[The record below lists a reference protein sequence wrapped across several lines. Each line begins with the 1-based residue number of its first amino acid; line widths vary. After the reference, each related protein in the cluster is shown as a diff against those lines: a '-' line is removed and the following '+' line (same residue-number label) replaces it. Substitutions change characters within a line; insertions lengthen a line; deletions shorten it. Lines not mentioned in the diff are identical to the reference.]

1 MAKASHIQNSFNAGE
16 LSPTLEGRTD
26 MTKYVSG
33 CAKMENF
40 IPLIQGGA
48 MKRSG
53 TRFVSEV
60 ETSSE
65 ITRLIP
71 FEFGTEQAYI
81 LEFGNEYIRIYR
93 DGTPVLNGDGS
104 VYEIETEYETAD
116 LDAIQ
121 FAQSADVLY
130 IAHPDYNPRKLSRG
144 TAHNLWTMTLIVF
157 DWEPFAP
164 TNVDETVA
172 VYAEAT
178 TGTEVILTP
187 ERSIA
192 EVFDNSVVGAIG
204 DVAIPASH
212 VFIKSKYDKKPC
224 HITTAGSLPSGF
236 VAATQYYIKWL
247 DDTSFGLS
255 LTADG
260 ALVAK
265 GSGGSGEHTVRLDL
279 EAPVFSSDDVD
290 GYFRLAEI
298 TSSNHGVWRA
308 GSNNEEYKGSI
319 SLLDTAYFQGNVY
332 VLIKKDPHLKTGT
345 SAPIH
350 ETGTES
356 DGKWDWKYLHSGA
369 GYVKIASVSGAGT
382 GLDPVTATGEVIKT
396 LPDSVVGAVNSTHRW
411 SYGAWSTRNGYPR
424 CVTFFEDRL
433 WWAGAAGQPQTMWAS
448 QTSKY
453 EDHHV
458 VDLDESAL
466 IFTINT
472 DQVNVIEWM
481 NAGRVLVM
489 GTAGG
494 EFVVGA
500 SSETEALTPGNVRVV
515 RHSTYGSRTKIQPLR
530 IDQSLLFIQRAGK
543 RLRELL
549 FDDSAN
555 AYVAH
560 DLTVLSD
567 HITVAGV
574 KQYAFQ
580 QEPNRIV
587 WVILDDGTLLGFT
600 YERAQQVTAWH
611 RHPIGGTAAAVE
623 SVAVI
628 PNPAGTADQLW
639 MIVRRT
645 VNGATKRFVEYLE
658 ADWQRGSSVSDA
670 FFVDSG
676 VHYSGDSTM
685 TITGLD
691 HLNGESVTILA
702 DGATH
707 PNKTVSGGSIT
718 LDRAVTKATVGLAYS
733 ATLQT
738 MRIDAGAADGT
749 SQGKTKRITNIVL
762 RLDQTGPGLLYG
774 PTDTESDMD
783 ELHMRDSLD
792 PMDNAIPIFSG
803 DTEVLSWPEGYEQL
817 GRVTVKHTLP
827 GPCTVTAVMPQLLT
841 QDR

>member
-1 MAKASHIQNSFNAGE
+1 M
-16 LSPTLEGRTD
+16 
-26 MTKYVSG
+26 
-33 CAKMENF
+33 
-40 IPLIQGGA
+40 
-48 MKRSG
+48 
-53 TRFVSEV
+53 
-60 ETSSE
+60 
-65 ITRLIP
+65 
-71 FEFGTEQAYI
+71 
-81 LEFGNEYIRIYR
+81 
-93 DGTPVLNGDGS
+93 
-104 VYEIETEYETAD
+104 
-116 LDAIQ
+116 
-121 FAQSADVLY
+121 
-130 IAHPDYNPRKLSRG
+130 
-144 TAHNLWTMTLIVF
+144 
-157 DWEPFAP
+157 
-164 TNVDETVA
+164 
-172 VYAEAT
+172 
-178 TGTEVILTP
+178 
-187 ERSIA
+187 
-192 EVFDNSVVGAIG
+192 
-204 DVAIPASH
+204 
-212 VFIKSKYDKKPC
+212 
-224 HITTAGSLPSGF
+224 
-236 VAATQYYIKWL
+236 
-247 DDTSFGLS
+247 
-255 LTADG
+255 
-260 ALVAK
+260 
-265 GSGGSGEHTVRLDL
+265 
-279 EAPVFSSDDVD
+279 
-290 GYFRLAEI
+290 
-298 TSSNHGVWRA
+298 
-308 GSNNEEYKGSI
+308 
-319 SLLDTAYFQGNVY
+319 
-332 VLIKKDPHLKTGT
+332 
-345 SAPIH
+345 
-350 ETGTES
+350 
-356 DGKWDWKYLHSGA
+356 
-369 GYVKIASVSGAGT
+369 
-382 GLDPVTATGEVIKT
+382 
-396 LPDSVVGAVNSTHRW
+396 
-411 SYGAWSTRNGYPR
+411 
-424 CVTFFEDRL
+424 TFFEDRL